1 MAIYHRVL
9 TKGRYLFKC
18 FNSLWAHTYTSLT
31 LMLLYLYLLL
41 WKKLSQVSVNAT
53 LFSKRGLRV
62 EIPVKTRMLLNRR
75 MVIVQENF
83 TVFNLYY
90 CNGDKIFHLC
100 FLWEWIYLPL
110 FLVKEKFL
118 SSYKRISLF
127 LKELKNW
134 SVYYLTELDGVSFK
148 TTSTTPSTLWATQ
161 ITSTTPTGEG
171 EPDPLDKPEKA
182 NCSGGHSTCCI
193 TLLSDFSN

>member
-110 FLVKEKFL
+110 FLVKEKIF
-118 SSYKRISLF
+118 SSYKRISVFKGTKKLECILPDGTGRRVIQNNLNYPFNIVSYADHFYHTDWRRWAWPSGQAWKGKLF
-127 LKELKNW
+127 WRTQHLLYHVSNW
-134 SVYYLTELDGVSFK
+134 L
-148 TTSTTPSTLWATQ
+148 
-161 ITSTTPTGEG
+161 
-171 EPDPLDKPEKA
+171 
-182 NCSGGHSTCCI
+182 
-193 TLLSDFSN
+193 